1 MNGKMQ
7 RAMFGG
13 VVATALVG
21 GIGFSLATVLPA
33 SAQVMGPA
41 TRMAMP
47 GGQFQRGLD
56 GVGLQGRQA
65 QGPDA
70 MAFGRGRDAV
80 ARPDI
85 DGVLATTLAITE
97 EQVYQE
103 LAGKSVADVVAAHG
117 GDLEAV
123 KAAVLAD
130 SQAKLDAAV
139 QAGTLTADQAA
150 TMATNFASHLDAMLT
165 QADGRMGGGRG
176 HGMAPGGT
184 AGADPSQAPVAGDQS
199 IRPARIGRDGV
210 AGTTSADQAAPAA
223 GDAQRRGPAMGDRGG
238 RRGGGG
244 PNGPRGMGPGT
255 PAVVAPAA
263 DGAQS

>member
-7 RAMFGG
+7 RAIFGG
-13 VVATALVG
+13 VLATALVG
-21 GIGFSLATVLPA
+21 GVGFSLATALPA

-41 TRMAMP
+41 TRMAAP

-56 GVGLQGRQA
+56 SASLQGRRA
-65 QGPDA
+65 QGPDG
-70 MAFGRGRDAV
+70 MAFGRGRAAV

-85 DGVLATTLAITE
+85 DGVLATTLGITE

-103 LAGKSVADVVAAHG
+103 LVGKSVADVVTAHG

-123 KAAVLAD
+123 KAALLAD

-150 TMATNFASHLDAMLT
+150 TMATNFASHIDAMLSEVHD
-165 QADGRMGGGRG
+165 QMGEGRG
-176 HGMAPGGT
+176 MGPGGPGGT
-184 AGADPSQAPVAGDQS
+184 AGALAPAAGDQS
-199 IRPARIGRDGV
+199 VRPARIGRDGA
-210 AGTTSADQAAPAA
+210 AGAASASQVAPAA
-223 GDAQRRGPAMGDRGG
+223 GDAQQRGPAMGDRGG

-244 PNGPRGMGPGT
+244 PNGSRGMGPAT